1 MAKKTK
7 KQTRKVSRSARSTEL
22 TRTSSNG
29 STVQSSPATVQ
40 TPTAVNLSGRMS
52 GAEFNP
58 DYSQTIKDLKRIGVL
73 AGSFFMV
80 LIIIS
85 FFLR

>member
-7 KQTRKVSRSARSTEL
+7 KQTRKAPSTRPTQPAAVSSSAPTPPAASTQV
-22 TRTSSNG
+22 
-29 STVQSSPATVQ
+29 STIT
-40 TPTAVNLSGRMS
+40 SGR
-52 GAEFNP
+52 GYEVEFRP
-58 DYSQTIKDLKRIGVL
+58 DYSETIKDLKRIGIL

-80 LIIIS
+80 LIVLS